1 MRILHRFTTTL
12 RRGPF
17 NSTIQTRFKKPAN
30 TAQTRLETRTRDP
43 KLDLLTFHHRRLEL
57 ILTLHRLVSAKK
69 RGPFFSVQLLS
80 RWAPHAGIDTLTAG
94 AFIRK
99 YPHVFKVF
107 THPIQRN
114 VCCKFTRKFV
124 ELLKQE
130 DEILC
135 EMEDI
140 NVVKIRKI
148 LMMSVNGKI
157 HLHAIRLIRRELGLP
172 EDFRESII
180 RKYDTV
186 FRLVDLE
193 IVELIDRNENN
204 ESSGYVAEVELWR
217 EKEYREKWLSE
228 FETKYAFP
236 INFPTGFKIV
246 PGFREKLRNWQ
257 RLPYVKPYERME
269 NVRIRTCG
277 GVERYEKRAVGIIH
291 ELLCLM
297 VEKMVEVE
305 RLAHFRK
312 DLGVEVNI
320 RELLLKQSGIFYVST
335 RGNVQMVYLRE
346 AYSKGC
352 LVEPNPVYDV
362 RRKMLELIL
371 LGCRYTR
378 ELREWSE
385 VEDRREVCNENALG
399 ATDGDFVLPILESF
413 SNSRYDN
420 HLSNI
425 GDSSVV
431 VLDGLYE
438 EEIMDKAVLTENKA
452 KGNKISFKSVT
463 GPKLLPG
470 RLSPTNYGVWAK
482 SCSKQ
487 AGNKFQHGFQGSH
500 IVFLRALLIFCDAN
514 LIKNDCCM
522 DKKPA
527 SVIRGEPQ

>member
-1 MRILHRFTTTL
+1 
-12 RRGPF
+12 
-17 NSTIQTRFKKPAN
+17 
-30 TAQTRLETRTRDP
+30 
-43 KLDLLTFHHRRLEL
+43 
-57 ILTLHRLVSAKK
+57 
-69 RGPFFSVQLLS
+69 
-80 RWAPHAGIDTLTAG
+80 
-94 AFIRK
+94 
-99 YPHVFKVF
+99 
-107 THPIQRN
+107 
-114 VCCKFTRKFV
+114 
-124 ELLKQE
+124 
-130 DEILC
+130 
-135 EMEDI
+135 
-140 NVVKIRKI
+140 
-148 LMMSVNGKI
+148 MMSVNGKI

-193 IVELIDRNENN
+193 IVELIDRYENN
-204 ESSGYVAEVELWR
+204 ESSGYVAEVEMWR
-217 EKEYREKWLSE
+217 EREYREKWLSE

-399 ATDGDFVLPILESF
+399 TTDGDFVLPILESF
-413 SNSRYDN
+413 SNSSYDN

-425 GDSSVV
+425 GDSSEV

-438 EEIMDKAVLTENKA
+438 EEIIDKA
-452 KGNKISFKSVT
+452 SF
-463 GPKLLPG
+463 
-470 RLSPTNYGVWAK
+470 
-482 SCSKQ
+482 
-487 AGNKFQHGFQGSH
+487 
-500 IVFLRALLIFCDAN
+500 
-514 LIKNDCCM
+514 
-522 DKKPA
+522 
-527 SVIRGEPQ
+527 EE

>member
-1 MRILHRFTTTL
+1 MACIVFFALFCCFPILSTVAYAITIGEGASENDIRALPKYRYRLPNTL
-12 RRGPF
+12 GTFQNDKKQEKVSITLQSGNSNPTAELALHPEDSNVAKVIGRAVDEEGRDERG
-17 NSTIQTRFKKPAN
+17 
-30 TAQTRLETRTRDP
+30 L
-43 KLDLLTFHHRRLEL
+43 
-57 ILTLHRLVSAKK
+57 
-69 RGPFFSVQLLS
+69 QLLS

-124 ELLKQE
+124 EFLKQE

-193 IVELIDRNENN
+193 IVELIDMNENN
-204 ESSGYVAEVELWR
+204 ESSGYAADVEMWR

-385 VEDRREVCNENALG
+385 IEDRREVCNENALG
-399 ATDGDFVLPILESF
+399 TTDGDFVLPILESF

-425 GDSSVV
+425 GDSSEV

-438 EEIMDKAVLTENKA
+438 EEIMDKA
-452 KGNKISFKSVT
+452 
-463 GPKLLPG
+463 
-470 RLSPTNYGVWAK
+470 
-482 SCSKQ
+482 
-487 AGNKFQHGFQGSH
+487 GF
-500 IVFLRALLIFCDAN
+500 
-514 LIKNDCCM
+514 
-522 DKKPA
+522 
-527 SVIRGEPQ
+527 EE